1 VVKIELG
8 RSIARSISGN
18 PGWSLVYGRRK
29 VGKTYLIEHFVEH
42 DAYFSVKPD
51 LRIIARGITV
61 EEMERPELLV
71 RAVMRLL
78 SEDKTVVVDEF
89 QRLPSGLLA
98 DIAQAHPHGR
108 LILTGSSMR
117 VVGEV
122 MGRRSP
128 LLGLLRPF
136 RVGLVSPTDLLAS
149 LCGTLRPEKCFEH
162 APLLRDPWTV
172 PFFTPETF
180 LADVTS
186 MLPMVVPGIVGE
198 IFTEDERELTR
209 TYSSIL
215 SMIGAGTTDYREIA
229 STLHDRGVIRTGS
242 SANVLPYMRNLV
254 EMGLL
259 ERVRTYGRK
268 RYTYL
273 IPSLPIR
280 MFYYLDS
287 RYDITERE
295 VSFSE
300 IAPTAEGLLRSGIEE
315 FIVDLLTEHV
325 GGRKERLK
333 DSEREVDVLVTVRNK
348 PALVGEVKWGRA
360 TRGDVT
366 TFLEKVED
374 LRCRKVLFSLKPL
387 DTDEVEVLLP
397 STLVDEVTGTRA
409 H

>member
-1 VVKIELG
+1 
-8 RSIARSISGN
+8 
-18 PGWSLVYGRRK
+18 
-29 VGKTYLIEHFVEH
+29 
-42 DAYFSVKPD
+42 
-51 LRIIARGITV
+51 
-61 EEMERPELLV
+61 
-71 RAVMRLL
+71 
-78 SEDKTVVVDEF
+78 
-89 QRLPSGLLA
+89 
-98 DIAQAHPHGR
+98 
-108 LILTGSSMR
+108 
-117 VVGEV
+117 
-122 MGRRSP
+122 
-128 LLGLLRPF
+128 
-136 RVGLVSPTDLLAS
+136 
-149 LCGTLRPEKCFEH
+149 
-162 APLLRDPWTV
+162 
-172 PFFTPETF
+172 
-180 LADVTS
+180 
-186 MLPMVVPGIVGE
+186 
-198 IFTEDERELTR
+198 
-209 TYSSIL
+209 
-215 SMIGAGTTDYREIA
+215 
-229 STLHDRGVIRTGS
+229 
-242 SANVLPYMRNLV
+242 
-254 EMGLL
+254 MGLL